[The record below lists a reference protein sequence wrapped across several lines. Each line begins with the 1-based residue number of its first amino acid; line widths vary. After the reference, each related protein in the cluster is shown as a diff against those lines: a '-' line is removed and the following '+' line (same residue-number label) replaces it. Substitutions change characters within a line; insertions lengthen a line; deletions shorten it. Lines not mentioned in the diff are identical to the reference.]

1 MSRQGAKWTINE
13 ELSLHREF
21 DLLKMYI
28 EDIATKHQRSVMS
41 IVYKLQAEGLV
52 TDITV
57 QHYKHLNNC
66 KKSKKDEEEDVLSY
80 DNDSSS
86 DYVDDGDDNEED
98 SDSEY
103 DVEKVSKYNVEKV
116 PDSED
121 EYADMPDLV
130 DADDISEVDKLTDR
144 VWSLETSVNQ
154 IGNMVKSLF
163 DELSSNK
170 KTSKKKKLSPLRKF
184 A

>member
-13 ELSLHREF
+13 ELSLHREV
-21 DLLKMYI
+21 DLLKISI
-28 EDIATKHQRSVMS
+28 EDIATKHQRSCMS
-41 IVYKLQAEGLV
+41 IVYKLQSEGLV
-52 TDITV
+52 SDITV
-57 QHYKHLNNC
+57 EQYKLKNKNN
-66 KKSKKDEEEDVLSY
+66 KKGNKDEELDVLSY

-86 DYVDDGDDNEED
+86 DYVDDGDISEED

-103 DVEKVSKYNVEKV
+103 EVEKTQTQDS
-116 PDSED
+116 DSED

-154 IGNMVKSLF
+154 IGNMVKTLF
-163 DELSSNK
+163 DQLSSNK
-170 KTSKKKKLSPLRKF
+170 KTSKKKKLSPLRKS